1 MKKVRNVFLFSMGL
15 ALVALTGLCAAQAA
29 APDDTAAAAVT
40 APADTASE
48 AITAAGKPSEWDHK
62 DEPSCS
68 CACSPLAGAWIAT
81 LSQTKEYPDA
91 IEITS
96 SKDGKDGKDGKDVD
110 GKAKKAR
117 PLLQTF
123 KFVPVNTECDKFV
136 VNAQAITRPQRVVRG
151 FAEVTDLTELV
162 GIACQAK
169 STEVR
174 FTAIGYGVERTV
186 EYDKTILIVVV
197 SGTIELPDGKS
208 HDGKYNVDS
217 AKQGKDDGKNQDRQ
231 ECDEPEKLCAEL
243 TVEYFDAEQDE
254 DGDGFPDSRA
264 EPIVCL
270 TFNAEFKRV
279 PLLSPYEPAKKA
291 PVPTG
296 KG

>member
-1 MKKVRNVFLFSMGL
+1 MKKVRSVLLSSMGL
-15 ALVALTGLCAAQAA
+15 ALLALTGVCGAETAVPADTTAVA
-29 APDDTAAAAVT
+29 APAADAASEAVT
-40 APADTASE
+40 A
-48 AITAAGKPSEWDHK
+48 AGQPSGSDRK

-91 IEITS
+91 VEITS
-96 SKDGKDGKDGKDVD
+96 SKDGKDGKDAD

-117 PLLQTF
+117 PLLKTF
-123 KFVPVNTECDKFV
+123 KFVPVNTECDKFA
-136 VNAQAITRPQRVVRG
+136 VNAQAITRPQRVVRA
-151 FAEVTDLTELV
+151 FPEVTDLTELV

-169 STEVR
+169 STEVK